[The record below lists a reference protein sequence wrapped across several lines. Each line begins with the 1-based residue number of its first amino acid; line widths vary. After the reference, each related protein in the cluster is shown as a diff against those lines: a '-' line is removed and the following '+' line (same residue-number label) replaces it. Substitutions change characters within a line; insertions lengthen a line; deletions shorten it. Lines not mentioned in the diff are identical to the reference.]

1 MVSSRWSHWRTL
13 RRGHSGGAVQD
24 LEDMKAKSIGRTVAQ
39 TYRVRSKTT
48 GERGVVVEFE
58 DGCRIALS
66 RFSSCDTEPFSV
78 QEVYDYGSTGQI
90 VSDVTWTMG
99 ESFIMIDF
107 CGRYAP
113 IMRVILY
120 PVDNVT

>member
-1 MVSSRWSHWRTL
+1 
-13 RRGHSGGAVQD
+13 
-24 LEDMKAKSIGRTVAQ
+24 MKAKSIGRTVAQ

-78 QEVYDYGSTGQI
+78 QEVYDYGSTGQV
-90 VSDVTWTMG
+90 VSDVTWTIG

-113 IMRVILY
+113 IMKVILY
-120 PVDNVT
+120 SVDNVT